1 MKYLKDGG
9 GTKGLQQDGKEVI
22 EIAKPEVLRYL
33 DEFWLNIRSN
43 DNEST
48 EHSDSSIS
56 EQKFIK
62 YLTSMLQVVE
72 DGKIVNPF
80 DTNEEE
86 LITLSTSTDT
96 QRKGI
101 QTCQMQARDVLFRSN
116 VVVKWHAQEDAS
128 ALTGY

>member
-101 QTCQMQARDVLFRSN
+101 QTCQMQARDVPFRAN
-116 VVVKWHAQEDAS
+116 VVVKWHAQEDAT